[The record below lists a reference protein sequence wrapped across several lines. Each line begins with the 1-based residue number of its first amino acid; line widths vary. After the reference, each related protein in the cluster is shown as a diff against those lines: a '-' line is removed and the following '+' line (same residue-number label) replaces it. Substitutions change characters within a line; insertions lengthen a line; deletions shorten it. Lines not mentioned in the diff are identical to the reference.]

1 MSGRTFV
8 VGDIHGELDAL
19 ERVLSR
25 LPALDANDTIVF
37 LGDYVDR
44 GPHSAQVL
52 DLVRHDLARRTAAR
66 IVPLMG
72 NHEEAWLRVI
82 DGRSQHF
89 VVKAANGCTACL
101 RSFQGR
107 PVTDDDPSAEDFKE
121 MLSGAF
127 MSEQV
132 VAWMRALPRWY
143 EDEHAIYVHAGLTQ
157 DGSTWLHPSV
167 SASEKRFLWERS
179 RAFYNTYVGKPVVV
193 GHTPTKYLLDSND
206 ENLPVDA
213 AEVQGSPYVHL
224 IDTGS
229 GQGGFLTAIELPA
242 LRLYDSRP

>member
-1 MSGRTFV
+1 VAGRTFT
-8 VGDIHGELDAL
+8 VGDIHGELHAL
-19 ERVLSR
+19 ERVLAR
-25 LPALDANDTIVF
+25 FPPLDARDTIVF

-52 DLVRHDLARRTAAR
+52 DLIRHDLPQRTVAR

-72 NHEEAWLRVI
+72 NHEEAWLRVM

-107 PVTDDDPSAEDFKE
+107 TITDDDPTADDFKE
-121 MLSGAF
+121 MLSGGF
-127 MSEQV
+127 IPEQV
-132 VAWMRALPRWY
+132 VTWMRALPRWY
-143 EDEHAIYVHAGLTQ
+143 EDEHAIYVHAGLTA
-157 DGSTWLHPSV
+157 DGDRWLHPSE
-167 SASEKRFLWERS
+167 SANEKRFLWERS

-193 GHTPTKYLLDSND
+193 GHTPTKYLADSSD
-206 ENLPVDA
+206 ENVPADA
-213 AEVQGSPYVHL
+213 VEVQGSPYVHL
-224 IDTGS
+224 IDTGC

-242 LRLYDSRP
+242 MRLYDSRP

>member
-1 MSGRTFV
+1 MAGRTFV
-8 VGDIHGELDAL
+8 VGDIHGELEAL
-19 ERVLSR
+19 QRVWAR
-25 LPALDANDTIVF
+25 LPTLDSADTIVF

-52 DLVRHDLARRTAAR
+52 EFIRHELPARTGAG

-82 DGRSQHF
+82 DGRSKHF
-89 VVKAANGCTACL
+89 VIKASNGCTACL

-107 PVTDDDPSAEDFKE
+107 AITDDDPTAEDFQE

-127 MSEQV
+127 LPDAV
-132 VAWMRALPRWY
+132 VTWMRSLRRWY
-143 EDEHAIYVHAGLTQ
+143 EDRHAIYVHAGLHRQ
-157 DGSTWLHPSV
+157 DDTWVHPSV
-167 SASEKRFLWERS
+167 SANEKRFLWERS

-193 GHTPTKYLLDSND
+193 GHTPTKYLVDDSD
-206 ENLPVDA
+206 DNLPADA

-224 IDTGS
+224 IDTGA
-229 GQGGFLTAIELPA
+229 GQGGFLTALELPA
-242 LRLYDSRP
+242 MRLYDSRT